1 MVGLKKLLVS
11 LVVIAFILQSCSTC
25 HSRRRA
31 QNRKWYVEVGAKK
44 CLNKKIKS
52 VQTQLTINY

>member
-1 MVGLKKLLVS
+1 MKKCLVCLLLVT
-11 LVVIAFILQSCSTC
+11 LLLESCSTC

-44 CLNKKIKS
+44 CFNKKVQSI
-52 VQTQLTINY
+52 QTQLV